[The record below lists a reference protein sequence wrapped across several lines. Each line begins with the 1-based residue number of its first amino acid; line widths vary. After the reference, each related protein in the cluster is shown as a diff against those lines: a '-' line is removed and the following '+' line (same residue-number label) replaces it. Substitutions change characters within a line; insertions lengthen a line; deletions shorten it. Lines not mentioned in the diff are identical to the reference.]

1 MSNKDYIISEDLN
14 ERLYAYHRG
23 RFWFWSADQTRW
35 VESHLHHQK
44 YERAKEEDPRLTPE
58 DYLTQDG
65 KFYPMDDYELPSCV
79 IAALE
84 DAKPSKLVP
93 TEPLEEPAP
102 DTQAVT
108 ASVPTLS
115 PVEREPV
122 TEVSATSAHVAPA
135 GFDYSG
141 LDEQTVA
148 DLHLAEQ
155 MYAQGKKMTERGLRQ
170 MSDGV
175 ATAHDA
181 LCGRVF
187 ANCDNSKHGNR
198 GDDSFKAWCESIGI
212 TKDTAYRLLQVTA
225 LFDES
230 SPKQQRVLQELSPS
244 LLYAAAK
251 PSAPPELVQQ
261 VKDGGITSH
270 KQYQEA
276 LAQVKAKEGELAQ
289 AKKDLEAE
297 ISSNDHLHEKVTQLL
312 RQCEASKAA
321 RITAEA
327 SAKAASD
334 KINELDEHLAAAL
347 ADVQGL
353 SERNEKL
360 LDERSEYLR
369 TIRQLET
376 RPVEVMAPDAEEI
389 DRLAAE
395 RAVGLASARNAEL
408 ADENTALKER
418 LDALQEFVTDV
429 SQDDFATAYHFVDS
443 TKEAFMLMI
452 PVILRLMEKDRGQ
465 VCRDLV
471 DLLSWMSAKTIVL
484 ADGEDP
490 RSVEYYDPD
499 EDDDEWE
506 DEDDE

>member
-1 MSNKDYIISEDLN
+1 MSSKDYIIAEDLN

-175 ATAHDA
+175 ATAHDV
-181 LCGRVF
+181 LV
-187 ANCDNSKHGNR
+187 ANRDKHNNQHS
-198 GDDSFKAWCESIGI
+198 DDTFRAWCESIGI

-261 VKDGGITSH
+261 VKDGDITTH

-395 RAVGLASARNAEL
+395 RAVGLARARNAEL
-408 ADENTALKER
+408 ADENTALKEQ

-506 DEDDE
+506 DEDV

>member
-1 MSNKDYIISEDLN
+1 MSSKDYIIAEDLN
-14 ERLYAYHRG
+14 ERLYAYYRG
-23 RFWFWSADQTRW
+23 RFWFWSVDQNRW

-44 YERAKEEDPRLTPE
+44 YERAKEQNSKLTPE

-108 ASVPTLS
+108 ASTPILP

-141 LDEQTVA
+141 LDEQTSEL
-148 DLHLAEQ
+148 LHSAEEQ
-155 MYAQGKKMTERGLRQ
+155 FLRGKKMAETGFRWMVTAVSL
-170 MSDGV
+170 
-175 ATAHDA
+175 AHDT
-181 LCGRVF
+181 LCGVVQQL
-187 ANCDNSKHGNR
+187 DNSKHGNR
-198 GDDSFKAWCESIGI
+198 GEDTFRAWCASIGI
-212 TKDTAYRLLQVTA
+212 GKSTAYNML
-225 LFDES
+225 
-230 SPKQQRVLQELSPS
+230 RVAERFGNVELNGQSILDVQPMT
-244 LLYAAAK
+244 LLYEASKA
-251 PSAPPELVQQ
+251 SAPEEVSHQ
-261 VKDGGITSH
+261 VETGGITTR

-276 LAQVKAKEGELAQ
+276 LAQVKAKEDELAQ
-289 AKKDLEAE
+289 VKKSLDAE
-297 ISSNDHLHEKVTQLL
+297 IASNDHLHEEKAQLL
-312 RQCEASKAA
+312 RQCEANKAA

-327 SAKAASD
+327 RAKEARD

-360 LDERSEYLR
+360 LDERDEYIR

-376 RPVEVMAPDAEEI
+376 RPVEVMKPDAEEI
-389 DRLAAE
+389 DRLATE

-499 EDDDEWE
+499 EVDDEWE

>member
-1 MSNKDYIISEDLN
+1 MIGLQNTKDF
-14 ERLYAYHRG
+14 AAP
-23 RFWFWSADQTRW
+23 AD
-35 VESHLHHQK
+35 
-44 YERAKEEDPRLTPE
+44 P
-58 DYLTQDG
+58 
-65 KFYPMDDYELPSCV
+65 
-79 IAALE
+79 
-84 DAKPSKLVP
+84 
-93 TEPLEEPAP
+93 
-102 DTQAVT
+102 
-108 ASVPTLS
+108 PTLH
-115 PVEREPV
+115 PTVQE
-122 TEVSATSAHVAPA
+122 SAAGISAAPA

-141 LDEQTVA
+141 LDEQTSEL
-148 DLHLAEQ
+148 LHSAEEQ
-155 MYAQGKKMTERGLRQ
+155 FLRGKKMAETGFRWMVTAVSL
-170 MSDGV
+170 
-175 ATAHDA
+175 AHDT
-181 LCGRVF
+181 LCGTVVQQLDNGKF
-187 ANCDNSKHGNR
+187 AAKEDTFR
-198 GDDSFKAWCESIGI
+198 AWCASIGI
-212 TKDTAYRLLQVTA
+212 GKSTAYNML
-225 LFDES
+225 
-230 SPKQQRVLQELSPS
+230 RVAERFGNVELNGQSILDVQPMT
-244 LLYAAAK
+244 LLYEASKA
-251 PSAPPELVQQ
+251 SAPEEVSHQ
-261 VKDGGITSH
+261 VETGGITTH

-369 TIRQLET
+369 TIRQLES
-376 RPVEVMAPDAEEI
+376 RPVEVMAPNAEEI

-408 ADENTALKER
+408 ADENTALKEQ
-418 LDALQEFVTDV
+418 LGALQEFVTDV

-471 DLLSWMSAKTIVL
+471 DLLSWMSAKTIIL

-490 RSVEYYDPD
+490 RLVEYYSQD
-499 EDDDEWE
+499 EVDDEWE
-506 DEDDE
+506 DEDV

>member
-1 MSNKDYIISEDLN
+1 MIGLQNTKDF
-14 ERLYAYHRG
+14 AAT
-23 RFWFWSADQTRW
+23 AD
-35 VESHLHHQK
+35 
-44 YERAKEEDPRLTPE
+44 P
-58 DYLTQDG
+58 
-65 KFYPMDDYELPSCV
+65 
-79 IAALE
+79 
-84 DAKPSKLVP
+84 
-93 TEPLEEPAP
+93 
-102 DTQAVT
+102 
-108 ASVPTLS
+108 PTLH
-115 PVEREPV
+115 PTVQE
-122 TEVSATSAHVAPA
+122 SAAGISAAPA

-181 LCGRVF
+181 LCGTVVHNVDNGRF
-187 ANCDNSKHGNR
+187 APKEDTFR
-198 GDDSFKAWCESIGI
+198 AWCESIGI
-212 TKDTAYRLLQVTA
+212 GKTTAYKLLQVTA

-261 VKDGGITSH
+261 VKDGDITTH

-276 LAQVKAKEGELAQ
+276 LAQAKAEKERADGLNEEVRQRDQTIHELVERSEES
-289 AKKDLEAE
+289 D
-297 ISSNDHLHEKVTQLL
+297 
-312 RQCEASKAA
+312 A
-321 RITAEA
+321 RADKAEA
-327 SAKAASD
+327 RAKAAGD
-334 KINELDEHLAAAL
+334 KINEL
-347 ADVQGL
+347 V
-353 SERNEKL
+353 ERNDELDYKLHITRTDLNGLMEQNQKLTAEKEKL
-360 LDERSEYLR
+360 LDERGEYLR
-369 TIRQLET
+369 TIRKLES

-389 DRLAAE
+389 DRLAQE

-499 EDDDEWE
+499 EEDDEWE
-506 DEDDE
+506 EDER